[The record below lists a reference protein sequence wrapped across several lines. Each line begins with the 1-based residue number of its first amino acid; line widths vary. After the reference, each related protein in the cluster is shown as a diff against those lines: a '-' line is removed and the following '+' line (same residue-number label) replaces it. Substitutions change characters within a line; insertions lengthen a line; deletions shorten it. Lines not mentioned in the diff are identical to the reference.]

1 MLTTSVERLEGN
13 NVKLKVTI
21 SADEVDAA
29 VDAAYKSVGGKVKIP
44 GFRPGK
50 APRPMIDTMVGRDYV
65 LQSATEELVEGTYPR
80 ALDLEALRP
89 IESPEMEEL
98 PIVEPGAEYAYEAEV
113 AVRPELTL
121 TSTGDLSITAPAKEA
136 TQAEIDAQIE
146 QARARYATLEP
157 VEDRGV
163 EKDDFVLISFVGT
176 VDGEGYDGNT
186 VDKYLYEMG
195 QGLMPAEFDEG
206 LLGAMPEQEVRI
218 EFAIPDTSSVDEYV
232 GKTAGFDV
240 TVHEI
245 KSKKLPEVDDE
256 FALSVGGFES
266 VEDMNTQLKLALD
279 RQAEMNHLQGKERAL
294 RELLASRLEGD
305 VPQSMIDSR
314 GDTMQRDFLVML
326 ETREIPLEEY
336 FAGTGMGMPELEA
349 EMKVQ
354 GEQAVKED
362 LALEALF
369 RAEGLEITQEDIGKE
384 LEDFA
389 RSSDTSPE
397 DARKRWEELGLMS
410 VIREQIMHRKAVE
423 WLMETADVTVT
434 EPEAAERAR
443 RREACAQEEAG
454 REEEGRPEEGR
465 RQRVASGRRPAGA

>member
-1 MLTTSVERLEGN
+1 M
-13 NVKLKVTI
+13 
-21 SADEVDAA
+21 D
-29 VDAAYKSVGGKVKIP
+29 
-44 GFRPGK
+44 
-50 APRPMIDTMVGRDYV
+50 
-65 LQSATEELVEGTYPR
+65 
-80 ALDLEALRP
+80 
-89 IESPEMEEL
+89 EL
-98 PIVEPGAEYAYEAEV
+98 PIVEPGGEYAYEAEV
-113 AVRPELTL
+113 VVRPELTL
-121 TSTGDLSITAPAKEA
+121 SSTGDLSITAPAKEA

-157 VEDRGV
+157 VDGRGV
-163 EKDDFVLISFVGT
+163 ENDDFLLISFVGT
-176 VDGEGYDGNT
+176 VDGEGYEGNT

-195 QGLMPAEFDEG
+195 KGLMPAEFDQG

-218 EFAIPDTSSVDEYV
+218 EFAIPETSSVEEYV
-232 GKTAGFDV
+232 GKTAEFDV

-245 KSKKLPEVDDE
+245 KAKKLPEVDDE

-314 GDTMQRDFLVML
+314 GDTLLRDFLVML

-369 RAEGLEITQEDIGKE
+369 RAEGLEITQEDIDKE

-423 WLMETADVTVT
+423 WLMETAEVTVA
-434 EPEAAERAR
+434 EPADAAGEPG
-443 RREACAQEEAG
+443 EEK
-454 REEEGRPEEGR
+454 PTPKKK
-465 RQRVASGRRPAGA
+465 PAAKKKAAPKKVVDSE